1 MCARQPSFAYF
12 VQKGGDRA
20 QNILTG
26 NLYQHEKEKNA
37 SFAFQGIASPC
48 PS

>member
-1 MCARQPSFAYF
+1 MSARQSSFVYF
-12 VQKGGDRA
+12 MQKGGDGA

-26 NLYQHEKEKNA
+26 NLYQHEKEKKV
-37 SFAFQGIASPC
+37 SFAFQGIASPD